1 MNGFLRLFD
10 LIGELARRR
19 YQAAERCFSV
29 LGLNH
34 TEARL
39 LTLLGQED
47 GLAAQDALSN
57 RLSVDRSNAGRAL
70 QRLEQHGYILRRK
83 DHADK
88 RANLAQ
94 MTPKGRRAVAEI
106 SRLRKKM
113 AQSFFGDLKKGDADV
128 IVVLLR
134 KALTN
139 KQHEMRSNARGRNE
153 AVAPKCGT
161 DTPVRAA
168 RS

>member
-57 RLSVDRSNAGRAL
+57 RLSVDRTNAGRAL
-70 QRLEQHGYILRRK
+70 QRLERDGYIRRRTDK
-83 DHADK
+83 VDK
-88 RANLAQ
+88 RAKHVQ
-94 MTPKGRRAVAEI
+94 ITPKGRKAVVEI
-106 SRLRKKM
+106 SKLRKQM
-113 AQSFFGDLKKGDADV
+113 ALSFFSGLKEDQARAIADL
-128 IVVLLR
+128 
-134 KALTN
+134 LT
-139 KQHEMRSNARGRNE
+139 KSITGES
-153 AVAPKCGT
+153 
-161 DTPVRAA
+161 
-168 RS
+168 

>member
-1 MNGFLRLFD
+1 MNSFLTLFD
-10 LIGELARRR
+10 LIGQLARRR
-19 YQAAERCFSV
+19 YQTAERCFSV

-39 LTLLGQED
+39 LTVLRQE
-47 GLAAQDALSN
+47 GGAAAQDALSN

-70 QRLEQHGYILRRK
+70 KRLEQEGYIFKRK
-83 DHADK
+83 DGADK

-94 MTPKGRRAVAEI
+94 IAPKGRKAVAEI

-113 AQSFFGDLKKGDADV
+113 AQSFFGDLQEDEAS
-128 IVVLLR
+128 VVVDLLR
-134 KALTN
+134 KVLTN
-139 KQHEMRSNARGRNE
+139 EQHKFCSNARERDA
-153 AVAPKCGT
+153 AVAQSAKR
-161 DTPVRAA
+161 TPAVRAA